1 MDQKRKII
9 EIAQSQINYRE
20 GPNNAT
26 KYGAWYGMDNQP
38 WCAMFISW
46 CAAQAGIS
54 EKIIPKLAYVPYM
67 VDFFKAQK
75 RYRSKKLYWPS
86 PGDIIFFGDASH
98 VGLVESVSG
107 NTIVTIEGNTS
118 RTGNSSNGDGVYRRY
133 RNCADN
139 WIMGYATPDYKE
151 DHKMEAKN
159 IKIDIRSVDGKI
171 VDTAEVTA
179 VRIDN
184 EFYIRLRD
192 LPEIFSDVKIDYIQ
206 EEDKPVIIVPVEE
219 EELLEIP
226 HDDET
231 KMAAREALVALA
243 NIIGV

>member
-9 EIAQSQINYRE
+9 EVAQSQINYRE
-20 GPNNAT
+20 GVNNAT
-26 KYGAWYGMDNQP
+26 KYGAWYGMDHQP
-38 WCAMFISW
+38 WCAMFVSW

-67 VDFFKAQK
+67 VEWFKTQK
-75 RYRSKKLYWPS
+75 RYRGKKLYWPC
-86 PGDIIFFGDASH
+86 PGDIIFFGDSSH

-118 RTGNSSNGDGVYRRY
+118 RIGNSSNGDGVYRRY
-133 RNCADN
+133 RNIADP

-151 DHKMEAKN
+151 DKMEAKN

-184 EFYIRLRD
+184 TFYIRLRD
-192 LPEIFSDVKIDYIQ
+192 LPEIFSGVEIDYIQ
-206 EEDKPVIIVPVEE
+206 EEDKPIIVLPVET

-226 HDDET
+226 PDDET
-231 KMAAREALVALA
+231 KMAAREALATLA

>member
-1 MDQKRKII
+1 MDQKHKII
-9 EIAQSQINYRE
+9 EVAQSQINYKE
-20 GPNNAT
+20 GVNNAT

-67 VDFFKAQK
+67 VDFFKAK
-75 RYRSKKLYWPS
+75 GLYRDKKLYWPR

-107 NTIVTIEGNTS
+107 NTVVTIEGNTS

-139 WIMGYATPDYKE
+139 WIMGYACPAYEEET
-151 DHKMEAKN
+151 KMEVKN
-159 IKIDIRSVDGKI
+159 LDVSLRTVDGMESN
-171 VDTAEVTA
+171 VVTVAA
-179 VRIDN
+179 VMIDN
-184 EFYIRLRD
+184 ENYIRLRD
-192 LPEIFSDVKIDYIQ
+192 LPLLIGGVAVDYDEDQ
-206 EEDKPVIIVPVEE
+206 ERPFVVLPVLGEGIENPTKT
-219 EELLEIP
+219 ELR
-226 HDDET
+226 
-231 KMAAREALVALA
+231 AALA
-243 NIIGV
+243 TLANGVGV

>member
-1 MDQKRKII
+1 MDQRRKII
-9 EIAQSQINYRE
+9 EIAQSQINYHE
-20 GPNNAT
+20 GANNAT

-46 CAAQAGIS
+46 CAAQAGIP
-54 EKIIPKLAYVPYM
+54 EKIIPKLAYVPYI

-86 PGDIIFFGDASH
+86 PGDIVFFGDASH

-151 DHKMEAKN
+151 EKMKPIKLTIDLCTEGGTKME
-159 IKIDIRSVDGKI
+159 
-171 VDTAEVTA
+171 EVTVAA
-179 VRIDN
+179 VNIDGEN
-184 EFYIRLRD
+184 YIRLRD
-192 LPEIFSDVKIDYIQ
+192 LPELLDGISVEWDEDRERPLVLFPVA
-206 EEDKPVIIVPVEE
+206 EEPDDPEGDKQ
-219 EELLEIP
+219 
-226 HDDET
+226 
-231 KMAAREALVALA
+231 AARDALATLA